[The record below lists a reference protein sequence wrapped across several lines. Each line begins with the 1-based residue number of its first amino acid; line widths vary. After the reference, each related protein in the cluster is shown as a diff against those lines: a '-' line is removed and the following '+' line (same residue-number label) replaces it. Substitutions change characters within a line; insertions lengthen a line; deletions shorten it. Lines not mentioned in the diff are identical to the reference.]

1 MNLQFTGAL
10 ALFSIAL
17 SLVSAGAQDDDK
29 KDSPEPAAAA
39 ETPGKPESLTD
50 QISYAYG
57 YSIATQMKSRGV
69 ELNLDQFTKAFK
81 GVLAG
86 EDALLTEEE
95 MDAAFEKMAEQQIA
109 KMKEEGTK
117 FLEENGKKEGIVTTD
132 SGLQY
137 EVLKEGEGDKPA
149 ATDTVTVHYHGT
161 LLDGKVF
168 DSSVER
174 GEPTSF
180 PLNRVIPGW
189 TEGVQLMPLGAK
201 YRFYIPSDL
210 AYGERGAGG
219 DIPPHSALIFE
230 VELLKI
236 GEGE

>member
-10 ALFSIAL
+10 ALITLAL
-17 SLVSAGAQDDDK
+17 TSMSAVAQDK
-29 KDSPEPAAAA
+29 EKSTAA
-39 ETPGKPESLTD
+39 KPESLID

-57 YSIATQMKSRGV
+57 FSIAQQMKSRGV
-69 ELNLDQFTKAFK
+69 ELSLEQFNAAFK
-81 GVLAG
+81 SVLAG
-86 EDALLTEEE
+86 EEPLLTEEE
-95 MDAAFEKMAEQQIA
+95 MDNAFETMAKQQIE

-117 FLEENGKKEGIVTTD
+117 FLAENGKKDGIKTTD

-137 EVLKEGEGDKPA
+137 EVIKAGEGDKPA

-161 LLDGKVF
+161 LIDGTVF
-168 DSSVER
+168 DSSVDR

-189 TEGVQLMPLGAK
+189 TEGVQLMPLGSK

-210 AYGERGAGG
+210 AYGERGSPPT
-219 DIPPHSALIFE
+219 IKPHSALIFE

-236 GEGE
+236 GE